1 MISVILDRATAS
13 TLAFHV
19 CIPVALSSLAQGRG
33 CDGLFIFLLVSFLLA
48 WIGTLSN
55 LSEDFLGS
63 CAGLLR
69 TQIANL
75 GDLHAHGIPTQASC
89 ASALAVVHTLVT
101 REDVISNEGIRPN
114 ERRSHRID
122 TWPVTPDAFS
132 KGRRCSAV
140 VARCVG
146 CSSRDC
152 LATCSAQTQ
161 VSLDPLPKQ
170 SLLQE
175 DKAPVAT
182 ARKGGASR
190 NQSTIDRFENSTA
203 WSGRLP

>member
-1 MISVILDRATAS
+1 MRRWISSSAMLAVCATVRYVCRRSLPHFAS
-13 TLAFHV
+13 VLR
-19 CIPVALSSLAQGRG
+19 SSLCSTR
-33 CDGLFIFLLVSFLLA
+33 CP
-48 WIGTLSN
+48 LS
-55 LSEDFLGS
+55 LS
-63 CAGLLR
+63 A
-69 TQIANL
+69 
-75 GDLHAHGIPTQASC
+75 
-89 ASALAVVHTLVT
+89 
-101 REDVISNEGIRPN
+101 EGIRPN

-122 TWPVTPDAFS
+122 TWPVTPGAFS
-132 KGRRCSAV
+132 KGRRCSLLSPAV
-140 VARCVG
+140 SVVLA
-146 CSSRDC
+146 SRDC

-175 DKAPVAT
+175 DEAPVAT

>member
-1 MISVILDRATAS
+1 MRRWISSSAMLAVCATVRYVCRRSLPHFAS
-13 TLAFHV
+13 VLR
-19 CIPVALSSLAQGRG
+19 SSLCSTR
-33 CDGLFIFLLVSFLLA
+33 CP
-48 WIGTLSN
+48 LS
-55 LSEDFLGS
+55 LS
-63 CAGLLR
+63 A
-69 TQIANL
+69 
-75 GDLHAHGIPTQASC
+75 
-89 ASALAVVHTLVT
+89 
-101 REDVISNEGIRPN
+101 EGIRPN

-161 VSLDPLPKQ
+161 VSLYPLPKQ

-190 NQSTIDRFENSTA
+190 NQSTIDRFENS
-203 WSGRLP
+203 